1 MGSSQET
8 AGFVF
13 GSSDAIIVAFNTV
26 LGYIGHVL
34 ATALTTI
41 FSVFG

>member
-1 MGSSQET
+1 MGSSQEN

>member
-1 MGSSQET
+1 MGSSQEN

-26 LGYIGHVL
+26 LGYIGQVL
-34 ATALTTI
+34 ASALTTI
-41 FSVFG
+41 FSVFS